1 MCQLA
6 SIEWYVSYSSWLHGL
21 KSQTPIMV
29 IEGYFSFKE
38 ASQRP
43 KIGKGMFYGSS
54 VECPPPQRSY
64 LLKVVSLVHGITGK

>member
-1 MCQLA
+1 
-6 SIEWYVSYSSWLHGL
+6 
-21 KSQTPIMV
+21 MV